1 MKITYII
8 LIVAIICISCQ
19 KEKVEN
25 IKFRKTLSI
34 DFDKYKN
41 QSLELSNSIDS
52 IKIVSLKTDSIFII
66 GGISNLYFNDPYF
79 FLNDPQSQCIYI
91 YDIHGNGISK
101 IAKKGRGP
109 GEFLSITDFTI
120 LEDNTVV
127 ILDNPGEKII
137 FYNLF
142 GDLIQEI
149 KIDRNIN
156 IDNISNIDNDHLAL
170 FTGYSY
176 KNSCISILNIRS
188 HEIKKL
194 LFNIPHYAQN
204 SQSELDQTFTKYK
217 ESVLFKSLFD
227 YNVFQI
233 TPDSII
239 PQYQFDFKKYNISFK
254 SFDGKIETV
263 IAYIRRDDYISEPD
277 CLLENDEYIYC
288 NFFKGGKFYELYY
301 NKQQQRPYLFNAETL
316 PEEFAS
322 IYSNPKYAKNNYFIF
337 TIADEDHLH
346 TLLKLHQA
354 STNHIKLIY
363 TPLVSQ
369 ENLENNNP
377 HLLFI
382 YTK

>member
-19 KEKVEN
+19 REKVEN

-101 IAKKGRGP
+101 IARKGRGP

-120 LEDNTVV
+120 LEDNTIV

-156 IDNISNIDNDHLAL
+156 IDNISNIDNDHLVL
-170 FTGYSY
+170 FTGYSD
-176 KNSCISILNIRS
+176 KNSCISILNIGS

-239 PQYQFDFKKYNISFK
+239 PQYQFDFKKYNISFE

-337 TIADEDHLH
+337 TITDEDHLH

-354 STNHIKLIY
+354 STNHINIY
-363 TPLVSQ
+363 AISLSR
-369 ENLENNNP
+369 
-377 HLLFI
+377 
-382 YTK
+382 KS